1 MATVTKLLS
10 HGLKALTQ
18 RGNGPNPLLHY
29 SSSSTTMKVTI
40 LGAAGNTGKSMS
52 LMLKQS
58 PFIDELCLYD
68 TQSLEGFTNDLNY
81 VDTKCRVT
89 SYFGNKDIHKALT
102 KSNIIVILSC
112 FRHTTEAQN
121 YANLFDRNAPIV
133 KDLATRIAK
142 FAPKSTVAIGVEPIN
157 SMVPMFSEIMKK
169 YGHYNPYTI
178 FGITTVD
185 VVRTNKFVAEI
196 LGLEPECVMVPVVG
210 GHSEKTIVPVLSKAT
225 PCNDLTNEELED
237 VTISVRKANENLH
250 KVRSDGA
257 YLCNAFSISRFVIS
271 LVKAA
276 RGQNDV
282 VECTYVK
289 SNVHP
294 QLKYMV
300 SPVLL
305 GPGGVA
311 KNLGLPELSDYETCL
326 LENAIPILAE
336 EIKKGEYV
344 GGRPMDLI
352 DGVLHEKPLCDPCK
366 EPRCPPD
373 HCELQSLFADK

>member
-1 MATVTKLLS
+1 MAVTTKLLS
-10 HGLKALTQ
+10 IARHGNFVPKI
-18 RGNGPNPLLHY
+18 RF

-40 LGAAGNTGKSMS
+40 LGAGGNTGKSVS

-68 TQSLEGFTNDLNY
+68 TQSLEGFANDLNY

-89 SYFGNKDIHKALT
+89 SFFGNKDIQKALT
-102 KSNIIVILSC
+102 KSNIIVVLSC
-112 FRHTTEAQN
+112 CHAAEPTN
-121 YANLFDRNAPIV
+121 YASLFDRNAPIV
-133 KDLATRIAK
+133 KDLATSIAK
-142 FAPKSTVAIGVEPIN
+142 FSPKSTVAIGVEPIN
-157 SMVPMFSEIMKK
+157 SVVPMFSEIMKK
-169 YGHYNPYTI
+169 YGHYNPYSI

-196 LGLEPECVMVPVVG
+196 LGLEPECVTVPIVG
-210 GHSEKTIVPVLSKAT
+210 GHSEKTIVPVLSQAK
-225 PCNDLTNEELED
+225 PCNELTNEELED
-237 VTISVRKANENLH
+237 ITISVRKANEHLL

-257 YLCNAFSISRFVIS
+257 YLASAFAVSRFVIS

-276 RGQNDV
+276 RGQNEI
-282 VECTYVK
+282 VECSYVK

-300 SPVLL
+300 TPLLL

-326 LENAIPILAE
+326 LENAIPVLAE

-373 HCELQSLFADK
+373 HCELQSLFVDK